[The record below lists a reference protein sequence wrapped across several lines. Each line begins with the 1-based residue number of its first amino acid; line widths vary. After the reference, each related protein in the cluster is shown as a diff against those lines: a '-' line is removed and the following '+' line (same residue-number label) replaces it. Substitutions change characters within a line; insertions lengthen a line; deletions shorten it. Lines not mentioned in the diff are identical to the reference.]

1 MASLPAKETMQMQWR
16 ARART
21 AAVSAGCAA
30 VLGAAACGAQGEQ
43 MDGGMSTFLGPQPA
57 GSNAPAGSLSR
68 LRGDV
73 GPLALLP
80 DAPVAAERRSEC
92 VMSAWALGAAVG
104 CAGAATAL
112 QKLRKSRRRQ
122 AARSPKLVARRFF
135 NFGAPEPE
143 VDPEDPGRQAM
154 CSEYQNM
161 PGTLVAAE
169 ESEFGVAVVSRH
181 DASEQDGYWPG
192 GEGPGDVKQE
202 WRELR
207 LADKPADG
215 SQPSVEAGTGQSVV
229 KVSVS
234 DAAEFPAQVPYCMAL
249 GYTKSLCAVAMTGMH
264 AQGALPL
271 DAVPKTRALVVGLGA
286 GSIPLW
292 LDHTFPDGNIVVD
305 ALEIDPAVVTVATDA
320 MGFPKAAVRR
330 PAGASAAAA
339 AAADAL
345 AGAEGQPLR
354 IYEVG
359 GEVFV
364 EELAKATTGDY
375 KYDMVFI
382 DAFDKKGKVPPVLVD
397 PNGVFLQGLSKL
409 LAPRATIALNLLIG
423 MTGSGSSGGPKE
435 IEAMVSAIHGSCCQE
450 SAEVFTVRTP
460 INESSGNQLF
470 GFLCAGRESKEEP
483 LKDALKASAEAVTAV
498 FPADSLGK
506 GIRFDFG
513 RRVNFSYRD
522 WPEQQSSSGG
532 GGLFGF

>member
-1 MASLPAKETMQMQWR
+1 
-16 ARART
+16 
-21 AAVSAGCAA
+21 
-30 VLGAAACGAQGEQ
+30 